1 MCGDCRFA
9 DAVTPG
15 YKIRSASEAV
25 SGGHKNYSAGKT
37 VSTGHKTGSV
47 NFVPGRD
54 KTAAVD
60 SVSGGYKNAGADGKQ
75 TAVSTGDKNAAA
87 DSVSG
92 GYKNAGADGK
102 QTAVSTGDKNAAVDS
117 VSGGYKNHSAGVS
130 VTTGYKIHSAGE
142 AVTTGYKIYSVGE
155 VVSGG
160 HKTGGANFVPGR
172 DKTAAVDSV
181 SEGYKT
187 DAAAMT
193 ASAKYM
199 DACAG
204 AAWMLFAVT
213 ARNGMAWTVAGR
225 GTFAVTGCFL
235 LLPFGMRCAGCGYV
249 VMNSFSACRDEFIF
263 SWFVISFLPLK
274 EPLRVRGDFS
284 LLEVL

>member
-9 DAVTPG
+9 GAVTPG
-15 YKIRSASEAV
+15 YKIHSTGEAV

-54 KTAAVD
+54 KTAAVNSVSGGYKTATAD
-60 SVSGGYKNAGADGKQ
+60 SVSGGYK
-75 TAVSTGDKNAAA
+75 TAAA

-92 GYKNAGADGK
+92 GYKTD
-102 QTAVSTGDKNAAVDS
+102 AAVDS
-117 VSGGYKNHSAGVS
+117 VSGGYKTTAAGGDANPVS
-130 VTTGYKIHSAGE
+130 TGYKIHSAGE
-142 AVTTGYKIYSVGE
+142 

-160 HKTGGANFVPGR
+160 HKTA
-172 DKTAAVDSV
+172 
-181 SEGYKT
+181 
-187 DAAAMT
+187 AAAMT

-213 ARNGMAWTVAGR
+213 ARDGMALTVAGR
-225 GTFAVTGCFL
+225 GAFAVTGCFL
-235 LLPFGMRCAGCGYV
+235 LLPFGMCCAGYGYV
-249 VMNSFSACRDEFIF
+249 VMNSFFACRDDFIF
-263 SWFVISFLPLK
+263 SQFVISFLPLK

>member
-1 MCGDCRFA
+1 MCGDCRFT

-87 DSVSG
+87 
-92 GYKNAGADGK
+92 N
-102 QTAVSTGDKNAAVDS
+102 S

-142 AVTTGYKIYSVGE
+142 

-160 HKTGGANFVPGR
+160 HKTA
-172 DKTAAVDSV
+172 
-181 SEGYKT
+181 
-187 DAAAMT
+187 AAAMT

-213 ARNGMAWTVAGR
+213 ARDGMALTVAGR
-225 GTFAVTGCFL
+225 GAFAVTGCFL
-235 LLPFGMRCAGCGYV
+235 LLPFGMCCAGCADV
-249 VMNSFSACRDEFIF
+249 VMNSFSACRDDFIF
-263 SWFVISFLPLK
+263 SQFVISFLPLK

-284 LLEVL
+284 CWRFYEY

>member
-1 MCGDCRFA
+1 MCSDCRFA
-9 DAVTPG
+9 GAVTPS
-15 YKIRSASEAV
+15 YKIHSTGEAV

-60 SVSGGYKNAGADGKQ
+60 SVSGGYKN
-75 TAVSTGDKNAAA
+75 
-87 DSVSG
+87 
-92 GYKNAGADGK
+92 
-102 QTAVSTGDKNAAVDS
+102 
-117 VSGGYKNHSAGVS
+117 HSAGVS

-142 AVTTGYKIYSVGE
+142 AVTTGYKIYSAGE

-160 HKTGGANFVPGR
+160 HKTDDGNFVPTGDKTGSANFVPGR
-172 DKTAAVDSV
+172 DKTDGANFVPTGD
-181 SEGYKT
+181 KT
-187 DAAAMT
+187 TAAAIT

-213 ARNGMAWTVAGR
+213 ARDGMAWTVAGR

-235 LLPFGMRCAGCGYV
+235 LLPFGMRCAGYGYV
-249 VMNSFSACRDEFIF
+249 VMNSFFACRDDFIF
-263 SWFVISFLPLK
+263 SQFVISFLPLK